1 MGIVIAMVLVPG
13 LFELKSVAVLK
24 LELEMQRQAG
34 RLAMTTKGGLSR
46 MTEVGKVLVPVTA
59 TTELKSRYKFS
70 IRAHAEP
77 TGITCLA

>member
-46 MTEVGKVLVPVTA
+46 MTEVGKVPQVEMLVIVPKEQV
-59 TTELKSRYKFS
+59 YP
-70 IRAHAEP
+70 IH
-77 TGITCLA
+77 